1 MSRRHDS
8 MGGEADYK
16 FFRLVALG
24 IESLE
29 EMRQTPEAKKAIQ
42 TRNALAN
49 LILETVE
56 RSETIESLIHCEAVL
71 QQLDERSAH
80 SKQDKSSI
88 ENAQRDYRQLSATV
102 AQMRRNPDEYF
113 QANIALRDTGG
124 DFRKLPRGR
133 IQQIHANIA
142 RLRNRAAFAPEEE
155 VHIWEARIQLA
166 EKTAE
171 MLRTMHKQLV
181 KEYERRNF
189 PE

>member
-8 MGGEADYK
+8 VDGEADYK

-42 TRNALAN
+42 SRNALAN
-49 LILETVE
+49 LILETVVE
-56 RSETIESLIHCEAVL
+56 RTETIESLIHCEAVL
-71 QQLDERSAH
+71 QQLDERSAR
-80 SKQDKSSI
+80 SKQDKTSI
-88 ENAQRDYRQLSATV
+88 ENAQRDSTV

-113 QANIALRDTGG
+113 QANVALRDTGG

-155 VHIWEARIQLA
+155 VNIWEARIQLA

-171 MLRTMHKQLV
+171 MLRAMHKQLV
-181 KEYERRNF
+181 KEYESRHF